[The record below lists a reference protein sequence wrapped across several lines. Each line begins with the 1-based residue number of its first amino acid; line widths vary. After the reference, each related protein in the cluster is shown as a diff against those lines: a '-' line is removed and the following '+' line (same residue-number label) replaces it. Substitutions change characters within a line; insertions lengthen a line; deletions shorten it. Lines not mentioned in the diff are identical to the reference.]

1 MTTPIHQDNNTNDP
15 ARLITLAI
23 HTYDQAVIL
32 KSQLE
37 QAGVQ
42 AVLHNVNLSAPMVSS
57 GVRVRIHERDLPL
70 ALRVVEGVVRVSPSN
85 IPTILVPV
93 DFSAFALKSC
103 RVAFAHASRVGARV
117 VLLHAFMSERHHFF
131 LPFGSDRYDDGQ
143 EQDDKTVQAAAQVQ
157 MRDLERS
164 LRAEIEAGTIS
175 QAPFSTMVVEGVP
188 EERILEQA
196 QRLKTSLIVMGTHG
210 LSQQERYSL
219 GSVTAEVVDAGRF
232 PILTIPK
239 NIAAGDLKRVTHVA
253 FFSNLAPQDVL
264 SLDAFTRIM
273 PPGAM
278 NISLIPMV
286 GKLSPD
292 LAQKSIQ
299 QLLSYCQEH
308 YPEAQFSVVNLK
320 FDADMQEFH
329 NFVESQGVELIVIPD
344 KKRNIFA
351 SLFNPSIAHRILY
364 QADIPMLVVPV

>member
-1 MTTPIHQDNNTNDP
+1 MTTPIADTNDP

-23 HTYDQAVIL
+23 HTYDQAVLL
-32 KSQLE
+32 KTQLE

-70 ALRVVEGVVRVSPSN
+70 ALRVVEGVVKVTPG
-85 IPTILVPV
+85 PADLPVVLVPV
-93 DFSAFALKSC
+93 DFSDYALKAC
-103 RVAFAHASRVGARV
+103 RVAFAYARRSGARV
-117 VLLHAFMSERHHFF
+117 VVLHAYMSERHHFF
-131 LPFGSDRYDDGQ
+131 LPFASDRYDDGQ
-143 EQDDKTVQAAAQVQ
+143 EQDEKTVRAKAQVQ
-157 MRDLERS
+157 MRDLKRT
-164 LRAEIEAGTIS
+164 LGREIEAGRLD
-175 QAPFSTMVVEGVP
+175 QAPFTTMVLEGVP

-196 QRLKTSLIVMGTHG
+196 QRLKASLIIMGTHG
-210 LSQQERYSL
+210 AHQQNRYTL
-219 GSVTAEVVDAGRF
+219 GSVTAEVVDAGKF
-232 PILTIPK
+232 PILTIPQH
-239 NIAAGDLKRVTHVA
+239 ITADSLKQIGHVA

-273 PPGAM
+273 PAGSM
-278 NISLIPMV
+278 QISLIPVV

-292 LAQKSIQ
+292 LAQKSLQ

-308 YPEAQFSVVNLK
+308 YPESSFSVVNIK
-320 FDADMQEFH
+320 FDGEMQEFQDFVQGH
-329 NFVESQGVELIVIPD
+329 NVELIVIPD

-364 QADIPMLVVPV
+364 QSDIPMLVVPV